1 MEITKKNCITC
12 KHLEYAFGDIGDS
25 EGFVCNR
32 KDFSNEREESDML
45 EKMDNINYRLKSKVC
60 YVPE

>member
-1 MEITKKNCITC
+1 MEIVKKNCLTC
-12 KHLEYAFGDIGDS
+12 VHLEYAHGDAGDS

-32 KDFSNEREESDML
+32 KHFNEREESDML
-45 EKMDNINYRLKSKVC
+45 EKMGNINYRLKSKVC